1 MSHVI
6 SCLILDLDYYL
17 SSDSMNLLI
26 ANFFT
31 VEAYVKIEFHGN
43 MYMQIYIV
51 TCAIISVYPYT
62 GCV

>member
-1 MSHVI
+1 
-6 SCLILDLDYYL
+6 
-17 SSDSMNLLI
+17 MNLLI

-31 VEAYVKIEFHGN
+31 VEAYVKIELHGN
-43 MYMQIYIV
+43 MYMQIYVV